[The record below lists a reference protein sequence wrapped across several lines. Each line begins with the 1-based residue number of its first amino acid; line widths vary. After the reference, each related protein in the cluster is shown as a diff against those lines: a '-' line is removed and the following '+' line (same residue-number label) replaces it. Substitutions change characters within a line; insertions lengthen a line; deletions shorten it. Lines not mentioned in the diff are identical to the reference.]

1 MGGFHTKRG
10 IINLFRCFFRINAFM
25 KFNMKEMIGNRTLI
39 IILKTGLLL
48 FFFSLL
54 FGLIASCSG
63 RKIDSD
69 KIIGVK
75 IYEYSG
81 DITTLFSEWTQLG
94 INTVF
99 VSPSLDSVPSFREQA
114 AKHQIKR
121 FLIIPT
127 FFDPKA
133 LKNNPELYAI
143 TEKGTPAKEEWVE
156 FVCPNNTEYRQKK
169 IAYIENLIKEL
180 GPDGISIDF
189 IRYFAFWEKIYPD
202 RSSASLTNTCFD
214 KTCLDK
220 FRNDTGI
227 KIPESVHGTE
237 QIAAWIIKNHG
248 DEWTNWKCHTI
259 TSMVKEIADVA
270 RAVKPSIKINLHAVP
285 WRSNDYDGAIK
296 NIIGQNLIDLAKYV
310 DFISPMC
317 YHHMVKRETTWIHDV
332 TTDIFEQTNNQIL
345 PSIQVSKAYL
355 QNDITVEEFKEAIKQ
370 SLKIPSAGVVFWNWD
385 AIDESPGKKTIIKKL
400 IMDKQES

>member
-1 MGGFHTKRG
+1 MR
-10 IINLFRCFFRINAFM
+10 FRT
-25 KFNMKEMIGNRTLI
+25 KEMTGNFISAL
-39 IILKTGLLL
+39 ILKICLFLCLFNLIFGLLT
-48 FFFSLL
+48 
-54 FGLIASCSG
+54 SCSVQQV
-63 RKIDSD
+63 DSD
-69 KIIGVK
+69 TIIGVK
-75 IYEYSG
+75 IYQYSG
-81 DITTLFSEWTQLG
+81 DFTTLFSEWTQLG

-99 VSPSLDSVPSFREQA
+99 VSPSLDSVPSFREQI

-133 LKNNPELYAI
+133 LKKNPALYAI
-143 TEKGTPAKEEWVE
+143 TEKGAPAKEEWVE

-180 GPDGISIDF
+180 EPDGISIDF

-227 KIPESVHGTE
+227 KIPESVNGTD
-237 QIAAWIIKNHG
+237 QIATWIIKNYG

-296 NIIGQNLIDLAKYV
+296 NITGQDFADLANYV
-310 DFISPMC
+310 DYISPMC
-317 YHHMVKRETTWIHDV
+317 YHHMVKREPTWIHDV
-332 TTDIFEQTNNQIL
+332 TKHIFQQTKSEIL

-385 AIDESPGKKTIIKKL
+385 AIDASPAKKTIIQKL
-400 IMDKQES
+400 IMDKQDS

>member
-1 MGGFHTKRG
+1 MT
-10 IINLFRCFFRINAFM
+10 
-25 KFNMKEMIGNRTLI
+25 GNFISAL
-39 IILKTGLLL
+39 ILKICLFLCLFNLIFGLLT
-48 FFFSLL
+48 
-54 FGLIASCSG
+54 SCSVQQV
-63 RKIDSD
+63 DSD
-69 KIIGVK
+69 TIIGVK
-75 IYEYSG
+75 IYQYSG
-81 DITTLFSEWTQLG
+81 DFTTLFSEWTQLG

-133 LKNNPELYAI
+133 LKKNPALYAI
-143 TEKGTPAKEEWVE
+143 TEKGAPATEEWVE
-156 FVCPNNTEYRQKK
+156 FVCPNKTEYGQKK

-180 GPDGISIDF
+180 EPDGISIDF

-227 KIPESVHGTE
+227 KIPESVNGTD
-237 QIAAWIIKNHG
+237 QIATWIIKNYG

-270 RAVKPSIKINLHAVP
+270 RAVKPSIRINLHAVP

-296 NIIGQNLIDLAKYV
+296 NIIGQNLVDLAKYV

-317 YHHMVKRETTWIHDV
+317 YHHMVKREPTWIHDV
-332 TTDIFEQTNNQIL
+332 TTDIFEQTNKQIL

-385 AIDESPGKKTIIKKL
+385 AIDASPAKKTIIQKL
-400 IMDKQES
+400 IMDKQDS

>member
-1 MGGFHTKRG
+1 MTG
-10 IINLFRCFFRINAFM
+10 NLISA
-25 KFNMKEMIGNRTLI
+25 
-39 IILKTGLLL
+39 IILKIGLLL
-48 FFFSLL
+48 CLFLL
-54 FGLIASCSG
+54 VFGLLTSCVNQ
-63 RKIDSD
+63 KFDSE

-81 DITTLFSEWTQLG
+81 DITTLFVEWTQLG

-99 VSPSLDSVPSFREQA
+99 VSPSLDSIPSFREEA
-114 AKHQIKR
+114 LKHQIKR

-127 FFDPKA
+127 FFDPNA

-143 TEKGTPAKEEWVE
+143 TDRGKPAKEEWVE
-156 FVCPNNTEYRQKK
+156 FVCPNKTEYRQKK
-169 IAYIENLIKEL
+169 IAYIENLIKDL
-180 GPDGISIDF
+180 DPDGISIDF

-202 RSSASLTNTCFD
+202 RSPLSLSNTCFD

-220 FRNDTGI
+220 FQNDIGI
-227 KIPESVHGTE
+227 KIPKSVHGSE
-237 QIAAWIIKNHG
+237 EIAAWILKNYG

-270 RAVKPSIKINLHAVP
+270 RMVKPSIKINLHAVP
-285 WRSNDYDGAIK
+285 WRSNDYNGAIK
-296 NIIGQNLIDLAKYV
+296 TVIGQNLVDLGSYV

-317 YHHMVKRETTWIHDV
+317 YHHMLKRETSWIHDV
-332 TTDIFEQTNNQIL
+332 ITDFFEQTHNQIL

-355 QNDITVEEFKEAIKQ
+355 QNDLTVEEFEGAIKQ

-385 AIDESPGKKTIIKKL
+385 AIAASPAKKAIIHRYFKGN
-400 IMDKQES
+400 IEI